1 MSGIDGPH
9 PVSVAISRWYLKQPK
24 NIFLRSIWENIA
36 RWRHPP
42 VCRKR
47 PPGPYS
53 VSQAPAAGNLSQHLP
68 IFEPTD
74 DINLRLTAQFAAS
87 FDAVTRHWVT
97 DNRNTHP
104 DTDSR
109 WRCSCARCDASE
121 NRSPFL
127 PILFFTSF
135 LIYVNFFNF
144 PTLFRST
151 VVLIQCF

>member
-1 MSGIDGPH
+1 MAGIDGPN
-9 PVSVAISRWYLKQPK
+9 PVSAAISRWYQTTEKYILAVNLGKHCPLAAPQ
-24 NIFLRSIWENIA
+24 F
-36 RWRHPP
+36 
-42 VCRKR
+42 CRNG

-53 VSQAPAAGNLSQHLP
+53 VFQAPAAGNLSQHLS

-109 WRCSCARCDASE
+109 WRCSCFRCDASE